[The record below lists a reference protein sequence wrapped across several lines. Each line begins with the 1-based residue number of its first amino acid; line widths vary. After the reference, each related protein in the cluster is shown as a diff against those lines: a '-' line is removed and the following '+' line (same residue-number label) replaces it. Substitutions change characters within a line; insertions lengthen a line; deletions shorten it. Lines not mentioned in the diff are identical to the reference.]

1 MKKILISVLFLFV
14 TMVSYSQIK
23 VLSIEPDEAD
33 LTARINSKQDRNG
46 FNCALLKITTIGIDG
61 EQRRKFFITGDMAT
75 QIVDVSF
82 PPGEIW
88 VYLSPGCS
96 QLVIRHDD
104 YGKTIYDMPY
114 SLEEKTCY
122 SMVMMTDKVVEVNNV
137 VKNYL
142 IIKADQPN
150 ALIYVD
156 DVFVGEK
163 EVFLLYNAGETHKW
177 KIECNMYHT
186 ESGEVKISYTEK
198 TVIDKIMRPAFGC
211 LSVTSM
217 PESGAAVYVDGIK
230 MGETPYK
237 ADKIKS
243 GEYKVRVVKEM
254 YYPEER
260 SYVVRDGETTE
271 AKMEMRGN
279 YANVTV
285 ETEAGAEIYV
295 DNEYK
300 GTGSWTGKLMG
311 GEHLFEAR
319 KESHITATVNVRLTT
334 GKEERVVIPSPE
346 PVYGTL
352 NVVTKPMG
360 ADIYVDGK
368 MVGTT
373 PEYITDILMGTRELR
388 LEKQGYETVSKKIT
402 IIDKEV
408 LNVNEKMERERSG
421 LKNIVKDSEEL
432 VSVGNKVIDV
442 KGIKI
447 EMIYVEGGTFEMGK
461 IEEQDGD
468 VYDDE
473 KPLHKV
479 TLSNYYI
486 GKYEVTQELWKTVI
500 GNNPSCFKGDKR
512 PVENVSWNDCQNFI
526 KELNSLTGKTFRLPT
541 EAEWEYAAKG
551 GNKSKGFIYSG
562 SNNIEDVGWYEKN
575 SRNETHEVGRKKA
588 NELGIY
594 DMSGNVWEWCI
605 DWYGPYGSEKQT
617 NPKGPHLGSYRV
629 FRGGSWD
636 FNAYYNKVS
645 FRNYNYQDFFYN
657 FIGFRLILV
666 P

>member
-33 LTARINSKQDRNG
+33 LTARINPKQDRNG

-61 EQRRKFFITGDMAT
+61 EQRRKFFFTGDMAT

-88 VYLSPGCS
+88 VYLSPGRS

-114 SLEEKTCY
+114 VLKEKTCY
-122 SMVMMTDKVVEVNNV
+122 AMVITADKKVNNV
-137 VKNYL
+137 VRNYL

-177 KIECNMYHT
+177 KIECNMYHA

-211 LSVTSM
+211 LNVTSM
-217 PESGAAVYVDGIK
+217 PESGATVYVDGIK

-260 SYVVRDGETTE
+260 TYVVRDGETTE

-319 KESHITATVNVRLTT
+319 KESHITATVNVKLTT
-334 GKEERVVIPSPE
+334 GKEERVVIPNPE

-352 NVVTKPMG
+352 DVATTPMG

-368 MVGTT
+368 MLGTT
-373 PEYITDILMGTRELR
+373 PEYITDILVGTRELR

-402 IIDKEV
+402 IIEKEV
-408 LNVNEKMERERSG
+408 LNVNEKLSFVKREISSEDEKTHVEKKEEYVQTENGSSRYDFEVTGNKINGHEYVDLGLPSG
-421 LKNIVKDSEEL
+421 LKWATCNVGANSPSEYGDYYAWGETTTKT
-432 VSVGNKVIDV
+432 SYTYENSKTYNKKIGDIGGNASYDAARANW
-442 KGIKI
+442 
-447 EMIYVEGGTFEMGK
+447 GGTWRMPTK
-461 IEEQDGD
+461 EEF
-468 VYDDE
+468 DE
-473 KPLHKV
+473 LLNKCIW
-479 TLSNYYI
+479 TWTTQ
-486 GKYEVTQELWKTVI
+486 GEEEGYEVTGPN
-500 GNNPSCFKGDKR
+500 GNSIF
-512 PVENVSWNDCQNFI
+512 
-526 KELNSLTGKTFRLPT
+526 LP
-541 EAEWEYAAKG
+541 AAG
-551 GNKSKGFIYSG
+551 
-562 SNNIEDVGWYEKN
+562 
-575 SRNETHEVGRKKA
+575 
-588 NELGIY
+588 
-594 DMSGNVWEWCI
+594 
-605 DWYGPYGSEKQT
+605 
-617 NPKGPHLGSYRV
+617 
-629 FRGGSWD
+629 FRGGTSLNFAGSYGNYWSSTPYESSTQG
-636 FNAYYNKVS
+636 AYYLDFGSGYHDTNCCDRRVGLSVRPVS
-645 FRNYNYQDFFYN
+645 E
-657 FIGFRLILV
+657 
-666 P
+666 

>member
-33 LTARINSKQDRNG
+33 LTARINPKQDRNG

-61 EQRRKFFITGDMAT
+61 EQRRKFFFTGDMAT

-88 VYLSPGCS
+88 VYLSPGRS

-114 SLEEKTCY
+114 ALKEKTCY
-122 SMVMMTDKVVEVNNV
+122 AMVITADKEVNNV
-137 VKNYL
+137 VRNYL

-163 EVFLLYNAGETHKW
+163 EVFLLYNAGETHRW
-177 KIECNMYHT
+177 KIECNMYHA

-211 LSVTSM
+211 LNVTSM

-260 SYVVRDGETTE
+260 TYVVRDGETTE

-334 GKEERVVIPSPE
+334 GKEERVVIPNPE

-352 NVVTKPMG
+352 NVATTPMG

-368 MVGTT
+368 MLGTT
-373 PEYITDILMGTRELR
+373 PEYITDILVGTRELR

-402 IIDKEV
+402 IIEKEV
-408 LNVNEKMERERSG
+408 LNVNEKLSFVKREISSEDEKTHVEKKEEYVQTENGSTRYDFEVTGNKINGHEYVDLGLPSG
-421 LKNIVKDSEEL
+421 LKWATCNVGAKTPSEYGDYYAWGETTTKT
-432 VSVGNKVIDV
+432 SYTEENSKTINKKIGEIRGNASYDAARANW
-442 KGIKI
+442 
-447 EMIYVEGGTFEMGK
+447 GGTWRMPTKAEF
-461 IEEQDGD
+461 
-468 VYDDE
+468 DE
-473 KPLHKV
+473 L
-479 TLSNYYI
+479 LS
-486 GKYEVTQELWKTVI
+486 KCTWKWTSRG
-500 GNNPSCFKGDKR
+500 GNNGYNVTGPNGNSIFLPAAGGRFGTSLYYAGSYGFCWSSTPNESYTQYACSLYFLSDDLGTIWNYRSSGLSVR
-512 PVENVSWNDCQNFI
+512 PV
-526 KELNSLTGKTFRLPT
+526 
-541 EAEWEYAAKG
+541 
-551 GNKSKGFIYSG
+551 
-562 SNNIEDVGWYEKN
+562 
-575 SRNETHEVGRKKA
+575 
-588 NELGIY
+588 
-594 DMSGNVWEWCI
+594 
-605 DWYGPYGSEKQT
+605 SE
-617 NPKGPHLGSYRV
+617 
-629 FRGGSWD
+629 
-636 FNAYYNKVS
+636 
-645 FRNYNYQDFFYN
+645 
-657 FIGFRLILV
+657 
-666 P
+666 